1 MVVAETMLVFSAVK
15 GAVDLCK
22 SAVDTCEDV
31 QGIYQGID
39 QLFNSKDAAE
49 KVLAGEK
56 NKSKKKPKSKMHQ
69 LFTRTTNENEDD
81 DLSIG
86 AVAAMVLEQK
96 KLDRE
101 IENLGIR
108 IDNRFGRGT
117 WKEILDIREE
127 KIAERK
133 KKEKEAAAAKAAAKN
148 DKRLRDENTQDK
160 IIRYLLEAIKLS
172 VIIAIA
178 YGIFMYVWA
187 NRCVEATC

>member
-39 QLFNSKDAAE
+39 QLFSSKDAAE

-56 NKSKKKPKSKMHQ
+56 NKKKKKPKSKMHQ

-108 IDNRFGRGT
+108 IDNRFGLGT

-133 KKEKEAAAAKAAAKN
+133 KEEKEAAIAKDAAKN
-148 DKRLRDENTQDK
+148 DRRLGGEDIQDK

-172 VIIAIA
+172 LIIAVA
-178 YGIFMYVWA
+178 YGIIAYVWA

>member
-39 QLFNSKDAAE
+39 QLFSSKDAAE

-56 NKSKKKPKSKMHQ
+56 HKNKKKPKSKMHQ
-69 LFTRTTNENEDD
+69 IFTRTTNENEDD

-108 IDNRFGRGT
+108 IDNRFGLGT

-133 KKEKEAAAAKAAAKN
+133 KQEKEAAIAKDAAKN
-148 DKRLRDENTQDK
+148 DRRLGGEDIQDK

-172 VIIAIA
+172 LIIAVA
-178 YGIFMYVWA
+178 YGIIAYVWT

>member
-39 QLFNSKDAAE
+39 QLFSSKDAAE

-56 NKSKKKPKSKMHQ
+56 NKSKKKPKSRMQQ

-133 KKEKEAAAAKAAAKN
+133 KEEKEAAATKAAAKN

-172 VIIAIA
+172 LIIAVA
-178 YGIFMYVWA
+178 YGVFMYVWA

>member
-22 SAVDTCEDV
+22 SAVETCEDV

-39 QLFNSKDAAE
+39 QLFSSKDAAE

-56 NKSKKKPKSKMHQ
+56 NKKKKKPKSKMHQ
-69 LFTRTTNENEDD
+69 IFTRTTNENEDD

-108 IDNRFGRGT
+108 IDNKFGLGT

-133 KKEKEAAAAKAAAKN
+133 KEEKEAAIAKAAAKN
-148 DKRLRDENTQDK
+148 DKRLGSEDIQDK

-172 VIIAIA
+172 LIIAVA
-178 YGIFMYVWA
+178 YGIIAYVWA
-187 NRCVEATC
+187 NRCVEAAC

>member
-15 GAVDLCK
+15 GAVDLCR

-39 QLFNSKDAAE
+39 QLFSSKDAAE

-56 NKSKKKPKSKMHQ
+56 RKSKKKPKSKMHQ
-69 LFTRTTNENEDD
+69 IFTRATNEDEDD

-86 AVAAMVLEQK
+86 AIAAMVLEQK

-108 IDNRFGRGT
+108 IDNRFGEGT
-117 WKEILDIREE
+117 WQEILDIREE

-133 KKEKEAAAAKAAAKN
+133 QEEKDAEIARDIAKN
-148 DKRLRDENTQDK
+148 DKALGGEDGQDK
-160 IIRYLLEAIKLS
+160 IIRYMLEALKLCLIIGLAYA
-172 VIIAIA
+172 VIA
-178 YGIFMYVWA
+178 YVWA
-187 NRCVEATC
+187 NRCVETTC